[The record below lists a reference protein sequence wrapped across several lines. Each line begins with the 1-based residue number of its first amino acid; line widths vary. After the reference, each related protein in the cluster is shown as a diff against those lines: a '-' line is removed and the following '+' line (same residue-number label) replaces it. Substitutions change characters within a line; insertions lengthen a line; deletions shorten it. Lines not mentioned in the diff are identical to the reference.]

1 MINEEQKVIRP
12 FMERPFEYL
21 KPSSEDIL
29 HYWYQAREYVLNY
42 LITRIKPYKDA
53 NTFPDKWNFVVDG
66 DNDLMLSVVR
76 HLALYAHFLNYKE
89 CDRYGNLLCG
99 NRTVITIISKKTTND
114 IREKLEN
121 HDFLGN
127 LPKYCKTTI
136 FGEIE
141 NGSSY
146 IDIEIEVVRD
156 RVRPVPEQLP
166 VITKDLVL
174 KYIDSIQSAETI
186 RINTLKAI
194 CTSKA
199 YDLGDTVNNLPYEDI
214 NSVHRYFNAL
224 NIFRKKIL
232 KFKNSDTLVK
242 DDEWKNDSYAI
253 KSGISNIYCAECFE
267 IREIEIKQKAK
278 KEKKSELETWQKYMK
293 ELSRCEH
300 NRWVVEKLILGYEP
314 LGKKEKFEYEHL
326 FGEERS
332 AYWKSLKKD
341 SRSPKHID
349 ICSNK
354 DLRRIDP
361 DNMKYDSFLM
371 LAIPFI
377 LEYVRSKR

>member
-42 LITRIKPYKDA
+42 LITSIKPYKDA

-89 CDRYGNLLCG
+89 FDRYGNLLCG

-114 IREKLEN
+114 IREKLES

-141 NGSSY
+141 NRSSY

-156 RVRPVPEQLP
+156 RVQPVPDQLP

-242 DDEWKNDSYAI
+242 DDEWKNDSFKFGTYSWANGNLFLGNFNND
-253 KSGISNIYCAECFE
+253 S
-267 IREIEIKQKAK
+267 IEGMGTFYSAALGTI
-278 KEKKSELETWQKYMK
+278 ETGLWK
-293 ELSRCEH
+293 
-300 NRWVVEKLILGYEP
+300 N
-314 LGKKEKFEYEHL
+314 GK
-326 FGEERS
+326 R
-332 AYWKSLKKD
+332 
-341 SRSPKHID
+341 ID
-349 ICSNK
+349 INHK
-354 DLRRIDP
+354 DNIPSTRYL
-361 DNMKYDSFLM
+361 SFL
-371 LAIPFI
+371 
-377 LEYVRSKR
+377 